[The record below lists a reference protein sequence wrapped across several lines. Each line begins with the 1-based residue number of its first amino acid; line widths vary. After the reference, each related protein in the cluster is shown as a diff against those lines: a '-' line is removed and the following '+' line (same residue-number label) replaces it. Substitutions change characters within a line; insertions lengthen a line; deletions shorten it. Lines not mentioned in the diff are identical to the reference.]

1 MGPLLSEEYAF
12 ATEGGTRPA
21 VSGGKAERVSDE
33 TTYYEWLSTQ
43 PLSTVQSALGK
54 TQADIF
60 LNAGL
65 SPSEFKAASTTQLG
79 KPLTLKEM
87 AARNDE
93 IAAFLRDE

>member
-1 MGPLLSEEYAF
+1 MGS
-12 ATEGGTRPA
+12 
-21 VSGGKAERVSDE
+21 
-33 TTYYEWLSTQ
+33 

-79 KPLTLKEM
+79 KPLTLKEIT
-87 AARNDE
+87 ARNDE
-93 IAAFLRDE
+93 IAAFLRND